1 MVQATAQE
9 ELTLEFMQKLKDSFD
24 GMADTR
30 EIQYDEMKWWT
41 RAQLNHYFCQLL
53 TFVLGVACDNGA
65 CTAVY
70 VGQVQSLA
78 GSRFG

>member
-41 RAQLNHYFCQLL
+41 RAQLNHYFCHGEKPDTKVPYNLCDRPL
-53 TFVLGVACDNGA
+53 ILVA
-65 CTAVY
+65 
-70 VGQVQSLA
+70 
-78 GSRFG
+78 